1 MVFSIA
7 TDTALVDQSITE
19 SSHNDFDILRQDL
32 MLSDNSSSTDV
43 YEPSDLDKL
52 TSSDSEDEHP
62 VRKKRKLARWP
73 TSEPDKWKK
82 NVANLKGYQETHTL
96 QRKVRNELNHQSLY
110 CLSCRWG
117 CATKFNDNLRKQ
129 ICSEF
134 WKLDY
139 CRQKDFILKYVVNEP
154 SKTRRVRLGTG
165 PRKNYSRVYFL
176 QKEEEKVRVCKSFF

>member
-1 MVFSIA
+1 M
-7 TDTALVDQSITE
+7 DQSITE
-19 SSHNDFDILRQDL
+19 SSHNDVDILRQDL
-32 MLSDNSSSTDV
+32 MLSNNSSSTDV
-43 YEPSDLDKL
+43 YEPSDLEKL

-62 VRKKRKLARWP
+62 VRKKIKLEDGLHQNQISGKKVSKLKRKSGDP
-73 TSEPDKWKK
+73 YVTKK
-82 NVANLKGYQETHTL
+82 GSKRAKSP
-96 QRKVRNELNHQSLY
+96 KPID

-117 CATKFNDNLRKQ
+117 CASKFNDNLRKQ